1 MFNKKFGTDEKMK
14 KEYTPKIV
22 AHKFAS
28 FEMFPY
34 ICSVVMN
41 DRTY

>member
-1 MFNKKFGTDEKMK
+1 MKLMK
-14 KEYTPKIV
+14 KNIKELV

-34 ICSVVMN
+34 ICSVVKN
-41 DRTY
+41 DRTYKPAP